1 MASAHEIQ
9 VIWISLPDT
18 RMTPSDDKS
27 RRPSWRPRPWGGR
40 ARALPTTGEPAAP
53 GLAKNKAVWQPDQLN
68 QKRIQELSWRWIG
81 GIALSV
87 LALVLVAVLSWLL
100 LSVRRPVPLVVA
112 IANDYRAPFGPLP
125 MTGEDRALLLGLG
138 RPGRS
143 FTSPLAAI
151 VTDASDSL
159 PRWEA
164 GDDLLP
170 VISRQVKSVR
180 PGGPARNAVVLYI
193 TAVGMV
199 DSQGQACIVP
209 PATGDDPIATNDEAL
224 LRVTRLLSA
233 VRGALPAEVGI
244 VVVLDC
250 GREASPWPLGVDAAA
265 FPAAVEAAVEAGA
278 FERLWVLLPA
288 SAGQRPLASSGQGGS
303 GFAIH
308 FARGFRGS
316 ADTSPWGNNDGTV
329 TLGELAAYLQTR
341 VDEWATAVFGM
352 RQTPVLLPRVS
363 VGDLPLAWAGSVEPR
378 LDLPAATPIDDW
390 WLSER
395 WQAAA
400 RMRDMGVSERPV
412 MWAHYESLLLRS
424 EQLRQAGS
432 DYSDLQGNN
441 DALAEQVESTLR
453 LSPATVLAVA
463 PDIRLAR
470 SPLEKLDPGQQQR
483 RGEALQS
490 LERFLTTASPQKRSG
505 LTTVVTDSAQ
515 WLDHATDGWAWLRAR
530 LRAGQSVDHEMMAR
544 WLDWVG
550 AEPISDMIPTQL
562 HVVRMLVRWT
572 APEDWSRDPEAF
584 ATILRAF
591 ATSREVAMAWNVR
604 LDRYP
609 TQRVRQH
616 EANNLLRRAIDL
628 TFVGGP
634 AAIAEAG
641 GLARQAETV
650 FAELTKTVQEQE
662 QCVVTYDTVR
672 EQLPYLAAWWSD
684 EQQRGAPDQ
693 RAAAAVDWIGLLVS
707 YEEFDALFRQA
718 LVSTWAE
725 TVRSDFMELIGSKRR
740 LLADA
745 FSGLKSHY
753 LDQCDFLASR
763 AADSAATLGG
773 LCRALAIPIAQG
785 DLRMRMIRRKAE
797 LERSLTTAFAASPDQ
812 GAEPLP
818 APDPLAALT
827 GWITVRGERYHPV
840 VATLLLEAPPADLV
854 PDTPAETATFAGIQ
868 AAVIRARAR
877 SLSGTIAEM
886 NRKASEI
893 EGRREADNPEILTIL
908 GEGASLV
915 RRLAPLICDRP
926 QFRGGAE
933 PARRYLATAWH
944 GRLLHLATMALDDFW
959 AGVEPTSPTFCIR
972 RARMLLEAAAAIVRV
987 SHVHNGD
994 VPRQQLASRIQ
1005 QLERSDGAF
1014 ATLDINPERIVLAS
1028 PGGGE
1033 PPPGSVRIR
1042 SSDGVPPGTASVWLT
1057 QGVDKAPFRSL
1068 ESSDG
1073 TSMSARIPV
1082 DIGADPAATTW
1093 RVNRLASQ
1101 QLGES
1106 RTSILDMVVW
1116 FRGHRLIRGLPVML
1130 ASASRTTSWRNR
1142 PPIPTRV
1149 TARGDA
1155 PGLQAVA
1162 IIFDCSGSMG
1172 RRLPD
1177 GRTRIDAGREAVTE
1191 LLRPLATAG
1200 NWNVSLWLYGHRTRW
1215 SRDQRG
1221 RYTSGLTPAG
1231 ERAQTKAKAS
1241 GEPFTLVPGDDV
1253 EQVLSMQA
1261 LTPGVVR
1268 EVESILAPVEP
1279 GGETPLYRAISE
1291 AIGTDFDGGLKEV
1304 PGHVLVVTDGAN
1316 DQSGGQ
1322 IVTARGVEDQLA
1334 RKNSR
1339 RRTPL
1344 RVDIIGFA
1352 LEADSMERAIRM
1364 GQTRD
1369 LAESCEGRFYQAA
1382 DASSLARS
1390 LQDSLRVL
1398 RWQIQGP
1405 GMSPEPIQL
1414 GGSTTLPLVVPGQ
1427 RRDFTA
1433 VLESG
1438 ARRPQR
1444 MLAAENDTAL
1454 ELQVVGAGRSL
1465 EFFRYDGGTEQGLR
1479 DSRSGLLDPHD
1490 SGRQWFVGGH
1500 LASRTGD
1507 TVKFP
1512 VSIQNNDAT
1521 SYSPRPAEMW
1531 ITVQPQRGGKPVGDA
1546 FVFYD
1551 MTLQEGRPVPVFD
1564 LIAPNWP
1571 SDSDSAAIQAWFRLQ
1586 AVAPDLKLPVA
1597 DLVPGVAKRVT
1608 LAGFPDATVQLIL
1621 EPPTSREGMMLTV
1634 LEEHPLARSAE
1645 LPCLKVAISQGCLE
1659 AVHVTE
1665 PGTGRVRHSF
1675 RITADGGQISPACLV
1690 CITDSQRV
1698 MSGAV
1703 STSTSTA
1710 GPLSVP
1716 VPGK

>member
-1 MASAHEIQ
+1 
-9 VIWISLPDT
+9 
-18 RMTPSDDKS
+18 MTPPDHNS
-27 RRPSWRPRPWGGR
+27 RRPSWRTRSWGKPAR
-40 ARALPTTGEPAAP
+40 ARPATGEPVSPAPAKIQAA
-53 GLAKNKAVWQPDQLN
+53 WQPDQRN
-68 QKRIQELSWRWIG
+68 QNRIQEVSWRWIG

-87 LALVLVAVLSWLL
+87 VAIGLVAVLAWVLF
-100 LSVRRPVPLVVA
+100 SVRRPVPLIVA
-112 IANDYRAPFGPLP
+112 ITNDYQAPFGPLP
-125 MTGEDRALLLGLG
+125 MTGEDRNLLLGLG
-138 RPGRS
+138 KPRRS

-159 PRWEA
+159 TSGVA

-170 VISRQVKSVR
+170 EITRRVNNAR

-193 TAVGMV
+193 TAIGMV
-199 DSQGQACIVP
+199 DSLGQACILP
-209 PATGDDPIATNDEAL
+209 PATGDDPIGTPEDSL

-233 VRGALPAEVGI
+233 VRGALPAQVGI

-265 FPAAVEAAVEAGA
+265 FPAAVEAAVEEASL
-278 FERLWVLLPA
+278 ERLWVLLPA
-288 SAGQRPLASSGQGGS
+288 SAGQRPLTSSPQGGS

-316 ADTSPWGNNDGTV
+316 ADKSPWGNRDGTI

-352 RQTPVLLPRVS
+352 RQTPILLPRGS
-363 VGDLPLAWAGSVEPR
+363 AGELSLAWAGDVEPR
-378 LDLPAATPIDDW
+378 LELPTATPVDDW

-395 WQAAA
+395 WQAAD
-400 RMRDMGVSERPV
+400 RMRDMGVSERPA
-412 MWAHYESLLLRS
+412 MWANYESLLMRS

-432 DYSDLQGNN
+432 DYSDFQGNN

-453 LSPATVLAVA
+453 LSPTMVLAVA

-470 SPLEKLDPGQQQR
+470 SPREKLDPEQRQR
-483 RGEALQS
+483 RTDALQS
-490 LERFLTTASPQKRSG
+490 LDQILTKAKPEKPGGARA
-505 LTTVVTDSAQ
+505 VITDSGQ
-515 WLDHATDGWAWLRAR
+515 WLDHASDAWDWLRAR
-530 LRAGQSVDHEMMAR
+530 LLAGQAVDHGMMTR

-550 AEPISDMIPTQL
+550 PEPVSDLLPTQL
-562 HVVRMLVRWT
+562 HVVRMLIRWT
-572 APEDWSRDPEAF
+572 APEDWSRNPEAF
-584 ATILRAF
+584 AAMLRAF
-591 ATSREVAMAWNVR
+591 ANSREVAMAWNVR

-609 TQRVRQH
+609 TQLARQQ
-616 EANNLLRRAIDL
+616 EANGWLRRAMDL
-628 TFVGGP
+628 AFVGGP

-641 GLARQAETV
+641 GLARRADAV
-650 FAELTKTVQEQE
+650 FDELANAAQEQE
-662 QCVVTYDTVR
+662 LCIVTYDTVR
-672 EQLPYLAAWWSD
+672 AQLPALAAWWCD
-684 EQQRGAPDQ
+684 EQQRGTPDQ
-693 RAAAAVDWIGLLVS
+693 QLPAAVDWVGLLVS

-718 LVSTWAE
+718 LVKTPAE
-725 TVRSDFMELIGSKRR
+725 TVDRPDFMQLIESKRR
-740 LLADA
+740 VLDSA
-745 FSGLKSHY
+745 FSGLKSQY
-753 LDQCDFLASR
+753 LNQCDFLASR
-763 AADSAATLGG
+763 AADSATTLGG

-785 DLRMRMIRRKAE
+785 DLRVRMIRRKAV
-797 LERSLTTAFAASPDQ
+797 LERSLATAFAAAPEQ

-818 APDPLAALT
+818 PPDPLAALT
-827 GWITVRGERYHPV
+827 GWITVRNELYHPV
-840 VATLLLEAPPADLV
+840 VATLLLEPGPVDLV
-854 PDTPAETATFAGIQ
+854 PDTPAEIAKLTGMQ
-868 AAVIRARAR
+868 AAVTRDRAR
-877 SLSGTIAEM
+877 SLPGTITEM

-893 EGRREADNPEILTIL
+893 EGRGDAENREILTIL
-908 GEGASLV
+908 GEGSSLV
-915 RRLAPLICDRP
+915 RRFAPLICDRP
-926 QFRGGAE
+926 QFKGGAE
-933 PARRYLATAWH
+933 PVRRYLATAWH
-944 GRLLHLATMALDDFW
+944 GRLLHLATMTLDDFW
-959 AGVEPTSPTFCIR
+959 AGVEPTSPLFSIR
-972 RARMLLEAAAAIVRV
+972 RARMLLEAADEIVRV

-1005 QLERSDGAF
+1005 QLERNDDVF
-1014 ATLDINPERIVLAS
+1014 ATLDITPERIVLAP

-1033 PPPGSVRIR
+1033 SPPGSVRIR

-1057 QGVDKAPFRSL
+1057 QGVDMSPFQSL
-1068 ESSDG
+1068 ESADG
-1073 TSMSARIPV
+1073 TSTSARIPV
-1082 DIGADPAATTW
+1082 DIGTDTTATTW

-1130 ASASRTTSWRNR
+1130 ASAARTTTWRDR
-1142 PPIPTRV
+1142 PPVPTRV
-1149 TARGDA
+1149 TTRGDA

-1172 RRLPD
+1172 RRVPD

-1231 ERAQTKAKAS
+1231 ERAQLKAKANE
-1241 GEPFTLVPGDDV
+1241 EPFALVPGDDV

-1268 EVESILAPVEP
+1268 EVESLLAPIEP

-1291 AIGTDFDGGLKEV
+1291 AIGTDFDGGLKDV

-1322 IVTARGVEDQLA
+1322 IVTAHGVEDQLA

-1339 RRTPL
+1339 RRTPI

-1352 LEADSMERAIRM
+1352 LEADSMERALRM

-1369 LAESCEGRFYQAA
+1369 IAESCGGRFYQAA
-1382 DASSLARS
+1382 DAASLVRS

-1427 RRDFTA
+1427 RRDYTA

-1479 DSRSGLLDPHD
+1479 DSRSGLLDPHHSD
-1490 SGRQWFVGGH
+1490 RQWFVGGH

-1507 TVKFP
+1507 TVRFP
-1512 VSIQNNDAT
+1512 VSIQNDDAT

-1551 MTLQEGRPVPVFD
+1551 MTLQESRPVPVFD

-1586 AVAPDLKLPVA
+1586 AVPPDLKIPVA

-1608 LAGFPDATVQLIL
+1608 LAGFPDSTVQLIL
-1621 EPPTSREGMMLTV
+1621 EPPTSREGMTLTV
-1634 LEEHPLARSAE
+1634 LEEHPIARSAE